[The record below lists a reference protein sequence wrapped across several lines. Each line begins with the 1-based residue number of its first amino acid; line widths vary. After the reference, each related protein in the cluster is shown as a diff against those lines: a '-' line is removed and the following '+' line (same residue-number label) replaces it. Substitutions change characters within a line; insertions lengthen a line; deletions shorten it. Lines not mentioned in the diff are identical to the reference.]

1 MVKGRLNLLFMISW
15 IEMIRTPE
23 SFISWIKLQ
32 IWELGSLQLGEL
44 WLMKSEG
51 KFAFETKC
59 ERETC

>member
-1 MVKGRLNLLFMISW
+1 
-15 IEMIRTPE
+15 MIRTPE

-51 KFAFETKC
+51 KFAFETKF
-59 ERETC
+59 